1 MKKLN
6 KILIVIAIGLLL
18 GISCT
23 ETITLDPVSSIS
35 SASFWKSENDA
46 QGALVGMYVRF
57 RDVTSSQLFLLGEG
71 RSQDMTQA
79 TGIDFTNTRLFN
91 NTLDATVAGPD
102 WNSIYTVV
110 HDANL
115 ILKYVPTIKFASE
128 SKKNSI
134 LAQAHTMRAFL
145 YFIAVRTWGEVPIVT
160 EPTEAYDYQ
169 IINRERSP
177 VAEVFTLIKKDIDD
191 AVGLFPDNAFSAGRN
206 MWSKPAVNALKADVY
221 LWTAKRLTGGPADFT
236 VALNAL
242 NEVESSDI
250 ALLPDFKRIFDYDN
264 KGNKEIIMAANYKEL
279 ESGETFMYNL
289 YQSNSGLPTDI
300 SPEAKAAI
308 GQLGGDNY
316 WMVHAETRAKFINE
330 DLRKAPSYLEL
341 FRKDAQGGYTMY
353 FTTVQMK
360 FDGMISSG
368 IRRFYD
374 DVVIYR
380 YADILLLKAEAK
392 NALGQDPS
400 ADINKVRQRAYGANY
415 TAHVFVNGTT
425 ASNDAAILDERCLE
439 LLFEGKRWWDILRF
453 GKAFELVPEL
463 RRFPGQDYR
472 LLYPLSLNILSLE
485 PKVRQNP
492 GY

>member
-6 KILIVIAIGLLL
+6 KILIVTAIGLLL
-18 GISCT
+18 GVSCT
-23 ETITLDPVSSIS
+23 KDITLDPISSIT
-35 SASFWKSENDA
+35 SASFWKTENDA

-57 RDVTSSQLFLLGEG
+57 RDVTNSQLFLLGEG

-91 NTLDATVAGPD
+91 NTLDATVSGPD
-102 WNSIYTVV
+102 WSSIYTVV

-115 ILKYVPTIKFASE
+115 ILKYTPDIKFVSDA
-128 SKKNSI
+128 KKNSI
-134 LAQAHTMRAFL
+134 LAQAHAMRAFL
-145 YFIAVRTWGEVPIVT
+145 YFIAVRTWGEVPLVV
-160 EPTEAYDYQ
+160 EPTEAYDFK
-169 IINRERSP
+169 IINKERSP
-177 VAEVFTLIKKDIDD
+177 VEAIFTLIKKDISD
-191 AVGLFPDNAFSAGRN
+191 AVTLFPDNTYPAGRN

-221 LWTAKRLTGGPADFT
+221 LWTGKRLSGGNADFNT
-236 VALNAL
+236 ALTALN
-242 NEVESSDI
+242 DI
-250 ALLPDFKRIFDYDN
+250 ETTDVSLLTNFASIFDYTN

-289 YQSNSGLPTDI
+289 YQSNSGLPSDI
-300 SPEAKAAI
+300 SPEARAAI

-316 WMVHAETRAKFINE
+316 WKVHEETRAKFTSDDN
-330 DLRKAPSYLEL
+330 RKTASYLEL
-341 FRKDAQGGYTMY
+341 FRKDALGAYTVF

-368 IRRFYD
+368 VRRFYD

-400 ADINKVRQRAYGANY
+400 ADINKVRQRAYGTNY
-415 TAHVFVNGTT
+415 SQHVFVNGTQVE
-425 ASNDAAILDERCLE
+425 NDAKILDERCLE

-453 GKAFELVPEL
+453 GKAFELIPEL
-463 RRFPGQDYR
+463 RNHPGDNYR
-472 LLYPLSLNILSLE
+472 LLFPLSLNILSLE
-485 PKVRQNP
+485 PLVKQNP

>member
-1 MKKLN
+1 MKKLH
-6 KILIVIAIGLLL
+6 KITIVIAIGLLL

-23 ETITLDPVSSIS
+23 EEITLDPISTIS
-35 SASFWKSENDA
+35 SSSFWKTENDA
-46 QGALVGMYVRF
+46 QGALIGMYVRF

-102 WNSIYTVV
+102 WNSIYTVM

-115 ILKYVPTIKFASE
+115 ILKYVPGIKFASE
-128 SKKNSI
+128 SNKNSI
-134 LAQAHTMRAFL
+134 LAQAYTMRAFL
-145 YFIAVRTWGEVPIVT
+145 YFMAVRTWGEVPLVT
-160 EPTEAYDYQ
+160 EPTEAYDYK
-169 IINRERSP
+169 IINRERSS
-177 VAEVFTLIKKDIDD
+177 VAAVFALIKKDIDE
-191 AVGLFPDNAFSAGRN
+191 AVKLFPNNTYPSGRN
-206 MWSKPAVNALKADVY
+206 TWSMPAVKALKAEVY
-221 LWTAKRLTGGPADFT
+221 LWTGKRLAGGSADFT
-236 VALNAL
+236 IALAALNDI
-242 NEVESSDI
+242 ETSDV
-250 ALLPDFKRIFDYDN
+250 LLLTNFATIFDYTN

-300 SPEAKAAI
+300 SPAAKAAI

-316 WMVHAETRAKFINE
+316 WMVHAETRAKFTTD
-330 DLRKAPSYLEL
+330 DLRKSASYLEL
-341 FRKDAQGGYTMY
+341 FRKDALGGYTVY

-360 FDGMISSG
+360 FDGVVISG
-368 IRRFYD
+368 VRRFYD

-380 YADILLLKAEAK
+380 YADVLLLKAEAK
-392 NALGQDPS
+392 NALGQDPT

-415 TAHVFVNGTT
+415 AAHVFVNGTQ
-425 ASNDAAILDERCLE
+425 AANDAIILDERCLE
-439 LLFEGKRWWDILRF
+439 LLFEGKRWWDVIRF

-463 RRFPGQDYR
+463 RRFPGQNYR

-485 PKVRQNP
+485 PLVKQNP

>member
-6 KILIVIAIGLLL
+6 KTLIIIATGLLL
-18 GISCT
+18 NVSCT
-23 ETITLDPVSSIS
+23 KDITLNPISSIT
-35 SASFWKSENDA
+35 SASFWKTENDA

-57 RDVTSSQLFLLGEG
+57 RGVTDSQLFLLGEG

-91 NTLDATVAGPD
+91 NTLDATVSGPD
-102 WNSIYTVV
+102 WTNIYKVV

-115 ILKYVPTIKFASE
+115 ILKYAPLINFASE
-128 SKKNSI
+128 VKKNNL

-145 YFIAVRTWGEVPIVT
+145 YFIAVRTWGEVPLVT
-160 EPTEAYDYQ
+160 EPTEAYDYK
-169 IINRERSP
+169 IINRERSS
-177 VAEVFTLIKKDIDD
+177 VATIFTLIKKDIAD
-191 AVGLFPDNAFSAGRN
+191 AVTLFSDNAYPAGRN
-206 MWSKPAVNALKADVY
+206 MWSKPALNALKADVY
-221 LWTAKRLTGGPADFT
+221 LWTGKRLAGGTADFNI
-236 VALNAL
+236 ALNSL
-242 NEVESSDI
+242 NEIETTDVS
-250 ALLPDFKRIFDYDN
+250 LLANFASIFDYTN

-289 YQSNSGLPTDI
+289 YQSNSGLPSDI
-300 SPEAKAAI
+300 SPVAKAAI

-316 WMVHAETRAKFINE
+316 WMVHAETRAKFTIDDN
-330 DLRKAPSYLEL
+330 RKAASYLEL
-341 FRKDAQGGYTMY
+341 FRKDASGGYTVY

-368 IRRFYD
+368 VRRFYD

-392 NALGQDPS
+392 NALAQDPS
-400 ADINKVRQRAYGANY
+400 ADINKVRQRAYGTNY
-415 TAHVFVNGTT
+415 ATHVFVNGTQ
-425 ASNDAAILDERCLE
+425 AANDAKILDERCLE
-439 LLFEGKRWWDILRF
+439 LLFEGKRWWDVVRF

-463 RRFPGQDYR
+463 RRFIGQDYR
-472 LLYPLSLNILSLE
+472 LLFPLSLNILSLE
-485 PKVRQNP
+485 PLVKQNP